1 MQQEYEP
8 VSMPIGF
15 NFRINLYSTHGDNY
29 YIGLNGI
36 ELYDQLGDIVSI
48 NAKEQVMV
56 NPAGINRVPGM
67 ENDVRTL
74 DKLFN
79 GKN

>member
-1 MQQEYEP
+1 MILPLQKQVKNSSSQVGLQQEYEP

-36 ELYDQLGDIVSI
+36 ELYDQLGDIVQI
-48 NAKEQVMV
+48 NA
-56 NPAGINRVPGM
+56 
-67 ENDVRTL
+67 
-74 DKLFN
+74 
-79 GKN
+79 

>member
-1 MQQEYEP
+1 
-8 VSMPIGF
+8 MPIGF
-15 NFRINLYSTHGDNY
+15 NFRVNLYSTHGDNY
-29 YIGLNGI
+29 YIGLNGL
-36 ELYDQLGDIVSI
+36 ELYDQLGDIMTI
-48 NAKEQVMV
+48 NSQEHVVA
-56 NPAGINRVPGM
+56 NPAGINRVAGM